1 MAPRANVSA
10 VVELGRLGKA
20 LNPIHIHLERRKVGI
35 DFNWIRKG
43 YWKKW

>member
-1 MAPRANVSA
+1 MSA